1 MNTSEFENHLVFE
14 KLGQLN
20 NRISEEEVRNKIE
33 LEKLNFYD
41 SFCKYISDRLKLTIP
56 VLVQV
61 AELNALANEI
71 EAGFTQINNFIGN
84 NNIGHLNNADANFNS
99 AMTRLRNFPLPFSKN
114 DFNFSKSI
122 SNFESIV
129 KSKFDDVEN
138 ENKKLKEE
146 LKKVQENLT
155 AKQNEIN
162 SLSQLLTTKTN
173 EINNLT
179 STFQTNYDNIKN
191 TANQNFE
198 NDRKTYRTEI
208 TTDRDTFRKE
218 ITQDRD
224 GFKKEIETKIGKIDN
239 DTSNIVE
246 SISTKLEEAKKLVN
260 VIGNVGVTGNY
271 QNIANQH
278 NSTANF
284 WRALAIIF
292 MTVMSGLLIYAIWD
306 VSSANYDWIKSV
318 IRIIAAA
325 ALSYPATYA
334 ARESSKHRKLET
346 LNRKLELELASLTP
360 FIELHSEEQKRE
372 IKSKLVDKYFGNH
385 FDISEDK
392 ASDSEELSL
401 GGFEKLLKA
410 ILPFMKK

>member
-1 MNTSEFENHLVFE
+1 MTSSEFENHQINQI
-14 KLGQLN
+14 LGQLTE
-20 NRISEEEVRNKIE
+20 RLSQEEVISKIE
-33 LEKLNFYD
+33 VDKFNFYD
-41 SFCKYISDRLKLTIP
+41 SAVKFINDRIKLTIP
-56 VLVQV
+56 ILIPI
-61 AELNALANEI
+61 AELNAIATELQN
-71 EAGFTQINNFIGN
+71 GLNQINTFLGN
-84 NNIGHLNNADANFNS
+84 NNIGHLNNADNHFNAS
-99 AMTRLRNFPLPFSKN
+99 LTRIRNLPLPFSKN

-129 KSKFDDVEN
+129 KTKLQEVEK
-138 ENKKLKEE
+138 ENQNIKAE
-146 LKKVQENLT
+146 LKKFQESLT

-162 SLSQLLTTKTN
+162 SLTQLLTTKTN
-173 EINNLT
+173 EVNNLT
-179 STFQTNYDNIKN
+179 STFQTNFENIKN

-198 NDRKTYRTEI
+198 NERKTYRTEI

-218 ITQDRD
+218 ITQDREV
-224 GFKKEIETKIGKIDN
+224 FKKEVENKISKIDT
-239 DTSNIVE
+239 DTSKIVE
-246 SISTKLEEAKKLVN
+246 SISEKLEEARRLVN

-278 NSTANF
+278 KSTANF
-284 WRALAIIF
+284 WRTLAIIF
-292 MTVMSGLLIYAIWD
+292 MTIMSGLLIYAIWD

-360 FIELHSEEQKRE
+360 FIELHSEDQKRE

-385 FDISEDK
+385 FEIPEDK
-392 ASDSEELSL
+392 TTSTEELSL
-401 GGFEKLLKA
+401 GGFEV
-410 ILPFMKK
+410 

>member
-1 MNTSEFENHLVFE
+1 MTSTEFENHQINQI
-14 KLGQLN
+14 LGQLTE
-20 NRISEEEVRNKIE
+20 RLSQEEVISKIE
-33 LEKLNFYD
+33 VDKFNFYD
-41 SFCKYISDRLKLTIP
+41 LAVKFINDRIKLTIP
-56 VLVQV
+56 ILIPI
-61 AELNALANEI
+61 AELNAIATELQN
-71 EAGFTQINNFIGN
+71 GLNQINTFLGN
-84 NNIGHLNNADANFNS
+84 NNIGHLNNADNHFNAS
-99 AMTRLRNFPLPFSKN
+99 LTRIRNLPLPFSKN

-129 KSKFDDVEN
+129 KTKLQEVEK
-138 ENKKLKEE
+138 ENQNIKAE
-146 LKKVQENLT
+146 LKKFQDSLT

-162 SLSQLLTTKTN
+162 SLTQLLTTKTN
-173 EINNLT
+173 EVNNLT
-179 STFQTNYDNIKN
+179 STFQTNFENIKN

-198 NDRKTYRTEI
+198 NERKTYRTEI

-218 ITQDRD
+218 ITQDREV
-224 GFKKEIETKIGKIDN
+224 FKKEVENKISKIDT
-239 DTSNIVE
+239 DTSKIVE
-246 SISTKLEEAKKLVN
+246 SISEKLEEARRLVN

-278 NSTANF
+278 KSTANF
-284 WRALAIIF
+284 WRTLAIIF

-360 FIELHSEEQKRE
+360 FIELHSEDQKRE

-385 FDISEDK
+385 FEIPEDK
-392 ASDSEELSL
+392 TTGTEELSL